1 MKMIK
6 LGMVAKDAADEK
18 SIKEAV
24 AMAKSCLT
32 RSGYQVSAGEMF
44 DEGMKKAVVN
54 FQDKKGLG
62 ADGIVGYRTWEALL
76 FSGKPASEKLTDEDF
91 RLVAMLLDC
100 ETAALKAVQKVETG
114 GRGGFF
120 APGKPAILFEGHIFW
135 NQLKKRGIDPAKY
148 AAANGN
154 ILYPKW
160 EKGHYKGGLGE
171 YDRLEQARKIHREA
185 ADASASWGMFQI
197 MGFNFAAC
205 GEKSVE
211 SFVAAMCESERKQL
225 ILSGRFIYGN
235 RNMCN
240 ALQDKAWARFA
251 KLYNGPAYAAN
262 HYDTK
267 LSTAYKQYMRK

>member
-1 MKMIK
+1 MKTI
-6 LGMVAKDAADEK
+6 
-18 SIKEAV
+18 
-24 AMAKSCLT
+24 
-32 RSGYQVSAGEMF
+32 RSGYTGKEVSLLRDGLARNGYQVESDATF
-44 DEGMKKAVVN
+44 TDTTKAAVVD
-54 FQDKKGLG
+54 FQKKNGLD

-76 FSGKPASEKLTDEDF
+76 FSGKQASEKLTDEDF
-91 RLVAMLLDC
+91 RLIAQLLDC
-100 ETAALKAVQKVETG
+100 EPAALKAVQEVETG

-120 APGKPAILFEGHIFW
+120 APGKPAILFEGHVFW
-135 NQLKKRGIDPAKY
+135 SQLKKRGIDPAKY

-225 ILSGRFIYGN
+225 VLSGRFIRQGGMLPALQN
-235 RNMCN
+235 RN
-240 ALQDKAWARFA
+240 WADFA
-251 KLYNGPAYAAN
+251 KRYNGPAYAQN
-262 HYDTK
+262 KYDEK
-267 LSTAYKQYMRK
+267 LAKAYAKYAK